1 MYNAKKLLIAPGP
14 NPLKNIKATIIGG
27 NVLSIFMKIFML
39 SALYL
44 PNKLTED
51 KYDVKIAVTAANIVA
66 LNAISILTINS
77 VNIFGTYARSGFIIP
92 FPSTLNCFNPIKNLS

>member
-1 MYNAKKLLIAPGP
+1 
-14 NPLKNIKATIIGG
+14 
-27 NVLSIFMKIFML
+27 MKIFML